1 MVLALAFLRGLSAAV
16 FSVSLPF
23 LNIYFFGSGYNMGS
37 VGLLTGISTLIGAIA
52 RIPSGF
58 LSDKVGARRI
68 LLLGIV
74 MRSFALLS
82 VAFLIHFSAHLIYFQ
97 VPLIL
102 NSFGFSLIVTSSNT
116 IISHLDEEKKP
127 YVLSIVRVGINI
139 GFSLGPI
146 LGGFIS
152 EFSFSL
158 LFFISSILSFL
169 LIFCLIPLR
178 KVEVE
183 NFPKS
188 SSAEN
193 GYQHLNELKKSF
205 IVEMFSP
212 ISDTFFMPFFISLFF
227 SFVVVSQ
234 FLNSFP
240 VYASFIGFS
249 NREIGYFF
257 TINGL
262 FVVLFQFPI
271 INFILKYLIKERR
284 DKLKA
289 MCAGIIFYFAS
300 FNLFAVFK
308 SFFWLAFCVII
319 LTLGEIIFMTFSSI
333 IVMDE
338 SPTGRKGLYLGF
350 SEFIETVGWSVG
362 KYFGGAMFD
371 MFKNSPSEFWLF
383 TSSPLFLAIIF
394 SFIFYI
400 KLIREKNQILR

>member
-37 VGLLTGISTLIGAIA
+37 VGLMTGISTFIGAIA

-58 LSDKVGARRI
+58 LSDKVGTRRI

-82 VAFLIHFSAHLIYFQ
+82 VALLIHFSAHLIYFQ
-97 VPLIL
+97 IPLIL

-146 LGGFIS
+146 LGGFVS

-158 LFFISSILSFL
+158 LFFISSLLSFL

-178 KVEVE
+178 KVDLE
-183 NFPKS
+183 NFSKKS
-188 SSAEN
+188 LSGEKDPRQLS
-193 GYQHLNELKKSF
+193 ELKKSF

-212 ISDTFFMPFFISLFF
+212 ISDTFFIPFFVSLFF
-227 SFVVVSQ
+227 SFLVVSQ

-240 VYASFIGFS
+240 VYASSIGFS

-262 FVVLFQFPI
+262 FVVLFQIPLV
-271 INFILKYLIKERR
+271 NFILRRMIKKKQ

-289 MCAGIIFYFAS
+289 MCAGIILYFTA
-300 FNLFAVFK
+300 FNLFAVYK

-319 LTLGEIIFMTFSSI
+319 LTFGEIIFMTFSSI

-338 SPTGRKGLYLGF
+338 SPEKKKGLYLGF
-350 SEFIETVGWSVG
+350 SEFVETVGWSVG
-362 KYFGGAMFD
+362 KYFGGSMFD

-394 SFIFYI
+394 SFIFYT
-400 KLIREKNQILR
+400 KLVGEKNQIL